1 MWITL
6 EYTAAM
12 SSHLPL
18 SLSVSARVFE
28 GNWNMLRVALK
39 VLRTQ
44 DGVIPNPAVSQ
55 QSVIVIT

>member
-1 MWITL
+1 
-6 EYTAAM
+6 
-12 SSHLPL
+12 
-18 SLSVSARVFE
+18 
-28 GNWNMLRVALK
+28 MLKVALK